1 MANIRVSSARIAEF
15 LLSKTDP
22 DTGLPIFSEETIRN
36 FIAIAQLE
44 SGNNLNIPNH
54 DYLSDGDDSYGL
66 FQVNFKPNADGDK
79 RAKNLGIPT
88 ERRLITEERD
98 GSGGSKF
105 WGKDKNGKERKVY
118 KDMPTAKGL
127 RDWWGI
133 TTNLTEEQLLEK
145 NFIALTV
152 GMGYKEGESYAPWA
166 THPDNS
172 EHAGNAELVKK
183 WNTTFANVNAMDFSN
198 PDSVLN
204 KKPDAPRT
212 DEEWERMV
220 LEDKFVRAEK
230 ELQEINLE
238 NKDIQSSYRGT
249 RQLRGGEQIDKRTGL
264 KKGSVL
270 EEDEIYIANNKRAE
284 FLQKTLEETSMKLRE
299 EKNTPVN
306 SNFEPVF
313 VTSTDNT
320 EDEDEDYY
328 PTEFGEPEP
337 EELGTETFTWDP
349 SVAQL
354 RHLQGRE
361 DIMIDGRS
369 LLDIVETDY
378 LLLDPPMEQDTPQ
391 YEAWVDEQYKKT
403 AYYQNTI
410 AAQKV
415 ADTQWGP
422 DTNEI
427 EWSTRRL
434 GLVNGHRKLIEGI
447 LDSNQIVWSED
458 DIRAASK
465 FFWEKGIN
473 TEQEIRQAMSDGD
486 GSVPDIPLEDSVN
499 ADGEAVNLKGDIN
512 QRQESVLESARN
524 YNITIDPLTL
534 RKDTTRLF
542 NGIITQEELDAEYA
556 DLAADLYPAWADR
569 LQSGRTV
576 LQIAGSFTGLF
587 ANTIGRNPMWDGEDN
602 NWLLKLGSGELAPA
616 NFAEALRRSDTYD
629 KSTKGVNAAYRQAAE
644 IGKLMGAV
652 AV

>member
-15 LLSKTDP
+15 LLSK
-22 DTGLPIFSEETIRN
+22 GVFSEETIRN

-66 FQVNFKPNADGDK
+66 FQVNFKPNAGGDQ

-118 KDMPTAKGL
+118 KDMPTAEGL

-133 TTNLTEEQLLEK
+133 TTDLTEEQLLEK

-152 GMGYKEGESYAPWA
+152 GMGYKEGGSYAPWA
-166 THPDNS
+166 THPDNPK
-172 EHAGNAELVKK
+172 HAGNAKLVKK

-204 KKPDAPRT
+204 KKPDAPKT

-220 LEDKFVRAEK
+220 LEDRFVRAEN

-299 EKNTPVN
+299 ETNTTGN
-306 SNFEPVF
+306 SDFEPVF
-313 VTSTDNT
+313 VTSTNDT

-328 PTEFGEPEP
+328 PQEFGEPEP
-337 EELGTETFTWDP
+337 GMVEEREWDSVESRLKFLEGRDDLLVDGRDLFDIIQNDWEALGLEKGTEEFEAWIEE
-349 SVAQL
+349 QL
-354 RHLQGRE
+354 KQ
-361 DIMIDGRS
+361 
-369 LLDIVETDY
+369 TDY
-378 LLLDPPMEQDTPQ
+378 
-391 YEAWVDEQYKKT
+391 YKDLTRNQKT
-403 AYYQNTI
+403 ALEQWQPAGLDSGEEEYSVRRRGLI
-410 AAQKV
+410 AGQK
-415 ADTQWGP
+415 
-422 DTNEI
+422 
-427 EWSTRRL
+427 RL
-434 GLVNGHRKLIEGI
+434 LENILNSSSIVWDEEKI
-447 LDSNQIVWSED
+447 LD
-458 DIRAASK
+458 AAK
-465 FFWEKGIN
+465 FFWENGIN
-473 TEQEIRQAMSDGD
+473 SESEIKQWLSDGD
-486 GSVPDIPLEDSVN
+486 ATVEDVGFVDTEDTVLRGEINN
-499 ADGEAVNLKGDIN
+499 AQQN
-512 QRQESVLESARN
+512 VLDSARQYF
-524 YNITIDPLTL
+524 YNVTPETL
-534 RKDTTRLF
+534 ELDTQRLF
-542 NGIITQEELDAEYA
+542 NGSISVDELQAEYA
-556 DLAADLYPAWADR
+556 DYAADLYPMWGDR
-569 LQSGRTV
+569 LQAGRTV
-576 LQIAGSFTGLF
+576 LQIANSFSGIF
-587 ANTIGRNPMWDGEDN
+587 SNTIGRNPMWDGEDSD
-602 NWLLKLGSGELAPA
+602 WILKLGTGEIGPA
-616 NFAEALRRSDTYD
+616 NFAESLRRSSTYD
-629 KSTKGVNAAYRQAAE
+629 TSARGINAAYQQAAE

>member
-15 LLSKTDP
+15 LLSK
-22 DTGLPIFSEETIRN
+22 GVFSEETIRN

-66 FQVNFKPNADGDK
+66 FQVNFKPNAGGDQ

-118 KDMPTAKGL
+118 KDMPTAEGL

-133 TTNLTEEQLLEK
+133 TTDLTEEQLLEK

-152 GMGYKEGESYAPWA
+152 GMGYKEGGSYAPWA
-166 THPDNS
+166 THPDNPK
-172 EHAGNAELVKK
+172 HAGNAKLVKK

-204 KKPDAPRT
+204 KKPDAPKT

-220 LEDKFVRAEK
+220 LEDRFVRAEN

-299 EKNTPVN
+299 ETNTTGN
-306 SNFEPVF
+306 SDFEPVF
-313 VTSTDNT
+313 VTSTNDT

-328 PTEFGEPEP
+328 PQEFGEPEP
-337 EELGTETFTWDP
+337 GMVEEREWDSVESRLKFLEGRDDLLVDGRDLFDIIQNDWEALGLEKGTEEFEAWIEE
-349 SVAQL
+349 QL
-354 RHLQGRE
+354 KQ
-361 DIMIDGRS
+361 
-369 LLDIVETDY
+369 TDY
-378 LLLDPPMEQDTPQ
+378 
-391 YEAWVDEQYKKT
+391 YKDLTRNQKT
-403 AYYQNTI
+403 ALEQWQPAGLDSGEEEYSVRRRGLI
-410 AAQKV
+410 AGQK
-415 ADTQWGP
+415 
-422 DTNEI
+422 
-427 EWSTRRL
+427 RL
-434 GLVNGHRKLIEGI
+434 LENILNSSSIVWDEEKI
-447 LDSNQIVWSED
+447 LD
-458 DIRAASK
+458 AAK
-465 FFWEKGIN
+465 FFWENGIN
-473 TEQEIRQAMSDGD
+473 SESEIKQWLSDGD
-486 GSVPDIPLEDSVN
+486 ATVEDVGFVDTEDTVLRGEINN
-499 ADGEAVNLKGDIN
+499 AQQN
-512 QRQESVLESARN
+512 VLDSARQYF
-524 YNITIDPLTL
+524 YNVTPEALEL
-534 RKDTTRLF
+534 DTQRLF
-542 NGIITQEELDAEYA
+542 NGSISVDELQAEYA
-556 DLAADLYPAWADR
+556 DYAADLYPMWGDR
-569 LQSGRTV
+569 LQAGRTV
-576 LQIAGSFTGLF
+576 LQIANSFSGIF
-587 ANTIGRNPMWDGEDN
+587 SNTIGRNPMWDGEDSD
-602 NWLLKLGSGELAPA
+602 WILKLGTGEIGPA
-616 NFAEALRRSDTYD
+616 NFAESLRRSSTYD
-629 KSTKGVNAAYRQAAE
+629 TSARGINAAYQQAAE

>member
-15 LLSKTDP
+15 LLSKNV
-22 DTGLPIFSEETIRN
+22 FSEKTVRN
-36 FIAIAQLE
+36 LIAIAQLE

-54 DYLSDGDDSYGL
+54 DILRDGDDSYGL
-66 FQVNFKPNADGDK
+66 FQVNFKPNAGGDK

-118 KDMPTAKGL
+118 KDMPTAEGL

-133 TTNLTEEQLLEK
+133 TTDLTEEELLEK
-145 NFIALTV
+145 NFTALTV
-152 GMGYKEGESYAPWA
+152 GMGYKEGGSYAPWA

-172 EHAGNAELVKK
+172 KHAGNANLVKK

-204 KKPDAPRT
+204 KKPDAPKT

-220 LEDKFVRAEK
+220 LEDRFVRAEN

-299 EKNTPVN
+299 EKNTTVN
-306 SNFEPVF
+306 SDFEPVF
-313 VTSTDNT
+313 VTSTNDT

-337 EELGTETFTWDP
+337 GMVEEREWDSVESRLKFLEGRDDLLVDGRDLFDIIQNDWEALGLEKGTEEFEAWIEE
-349 SVAQL
+349 QL
-354 RHLQGRE
+354 KQ
-361 DIMIDGRS
+361 
-369 LLDIVETDY
+369 TDY
-378 LLLDPPMEQDTPQ
+378 
-391 YEAWVDEQYKKT
+391 YKDLTRNQKT
-403 AYYQNTI
+403 ALEQWQPAGLDSGEEEYSVRRRGLI
-410 AAQKV
+410 AGQK
-415 ADTQWGP
+415 
-422 DTNEI
+422 
-427 EWSTRRL
+427 RL
-434 GLVNGHRKLIEGI
+434 LENILNSSSIVWDEEKI
-447 LDSNQIVWSED
+447 LD
-458 DIRAASK
+458 AAK
-465 FFWEKGIN
+465 FFWENGIN
-473 TEQEIRQAMSDGD
+473 SESEIKQWLSDGD
-486 GSVPDIPLEDSVN
+486 ATVEDVGFVDTEDTVLRGEINN
-499 ADGEAVNLKGDIN
+499 AQQN
-512 QRQESVLESARN
+512 VLDSARQYF
-524 YNITIDPLTL
+524 YNVTPETL
-534 RKDTTRLF
+534 ELDTQRLF
-542 NGIITQEELDAEYA
+542 NGSISVDELQAEYA
-556 DLAADLYPAWADR
+556 DYAADLYPMWGDR
-569 LQSGRTV
+569 LQAGRTV
-576 LQIAGSFTGLF
+576 LQIANSFSGIF
-587 ANTIGRNPMWDGEDN
+587 SNTIGRNPMWDGEDSD
-602 NWLLKLGSGELAPA
+602 WILKLGTGEIGPA
-616 NFAEALRRSDTYD
+616 NFAESLRRSSTYD
-629 KSTKGVNAAYRQAAE
+629 TSARGINAAYQQAAE